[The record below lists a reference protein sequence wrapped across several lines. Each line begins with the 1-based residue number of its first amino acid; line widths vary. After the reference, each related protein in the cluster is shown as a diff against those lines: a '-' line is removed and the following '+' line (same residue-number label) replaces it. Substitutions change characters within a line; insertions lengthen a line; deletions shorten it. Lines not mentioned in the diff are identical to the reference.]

1 MSAIAALL
9 AGLTREVLGESGR
22 FGADNRLQR
31 LVSALGTRRDE
42 PDVQAFAAFCRM
54 FLRAYENHD
63 YDIDRNGEAWLL
75 ERLRPLRPKVV
86 FDVGANV
93 GDWSMRAAVALPEA
107 TIHAFEPVPDTHGAL
122 ARSAASLP
130 GRIIAN
136 ASGLSDRDGAIAL
149 TVMADDSTLSS
160 IVKLHEGEGRQVDC
174 AMRAGDAYMAEQGID
189 RIDLLKIDVE
199 GAEHLVLAG
208 FARALA
214 EGRIDVIQFEYGQ
227 ANIVTRFLLRD
238 FHLLLESHGYSV
250 GKLYPARV
258 DFRAYRFEHEDFI
271 GPNFVAVRAGR
282 EDVKKLLTG
291 S

>member
-9 AGLTREVLGESGR
+9 AQLARATLGEGVQLGGGGLELLVR
-22 FGADNRLQR
+22 RL
-31 LVSALGTRRDE
+31 GDRRDQ
-42 PDVQAFAAFCRM
+42 PDVKLFASFCRL
-54 FLRAYENHD
+54 FLRAYENYD
-63 YDIDRNGEAWLL
+63 YNIDRNGEAWLL
-75 ERLRPLRPKVV
+75 KRLRPLRPKVV

-93 GDWSMRAAVALPEA
+93 GDWAVHAAVALPEA
-107 TIHAFEPVPDTHGAL
+107 TIHAFEPVPDTYDAL
-122 ARSAASLP
+122 ARSATSLP

-160 IVKLHEGEGRQVDC
+160 IVKLHEGQGRQIEC
-174 AMRAGDAYMAEQGID
+174 AMRAGDAYMAEHGID

-199 GAEHLVLAG
+199 GAEHMVLAG

-227 ANIVTRFLLRD
+227 ANILTRFLLLD
-238 FHLLLESHGYSV
+238 FHLLLESYGYSV

-258 DFRAYRFEHEDFI
+258 DFRSYRFEHEDFI
-271 GPNFVAVRAGR
+271 GPNFVAVPAVR

-291 S
+291 T

>member
-9 AGLTREVLGESGR
+9 AQLAKATLGEGAQLGGGGLEVLVR
-22 FGADNRLQR
+22 RL
-31 LVSALGTRRDE
+31 GDRRDQ
-42 PDVQAFAAFCRM
+42 PDVKLFASFCRL
-54 FLRAYENHD
+54 FLRAYENYD
-63 YDIDRNGEAWLL
+63 YNIDRNGEAWLL

-160 IVKLHEGEGRQVDC
+160 IVKLHEGEGRQVEC
-174 AMRAGDAYMAEQGID
+174 VMRAGDAYMAEQGID